1 MAISTPTVMG
11 ITKRSISSS
20 GSGLSFSR
28 WMAPRG
34 RAVIQPA
41 VIQPACGAS
50 PLPYDGACNIT
61 LSGRKVAI
69 SDAQISL
76 PLRLARP
83 GSAGF
88 EAIKG
93 SDRVPLGGAAG

>member
-1 MAISTPTVMG
+1 MTGSTPTVMG

-41 VIQPACGAS
+41 CGAS
-50 PLPYDGACNIT
+50 PLPYEGACNIT

-69 SDAQISL
+69 SAAQISL
-76 PLRLARP
+76 PLRLAGP